1 MGVAPDAG
9 PNAAL
14 LRTKGTR
21 TNSAEETMPDY
32 IDAWTHI
39 HPTKYFAKLQTLGSA
54 SGRLKR
60 WVTVKSLFD
69 LDERFRIM
77 DRFQGYRQFLT
88 PSLPP
93 VEDLA
98 DGQAATDLACLM
110 NDGLAELVSAYPDRF
125 AGWCGTLSFLDPVAA
140 VKEVERLAQSECA
153 GVQIITNIRGEA
165 LDAPRFEPIFDAIAA
180 HGMSIWLHPARG
192 PQIADY
198 PTEDRS
204 KFEIWWAF
212 GWPYESSVAM
222 ARLVFSGLFDRQP
235 NLRIITHHLG
245 GMIPFFAGRIAQGW
259 GKQMG
264 TRTPESDADLLPKP
278 LKRTPSE
285 YFKLFYG
292 DIALSGS
299 AAATKCGLDF
309 FGEDHV
315 LFGTDFPWDAE
326 GGAIMV
332 RETKRVLDEL
342 ALPANVR
349 SKIDRDNLLAFM
361 SRKK

>member
-1 MGVAPDAG
+1 M
-9 PNAAL
+9 
-14 LRTKGTR
+14 
-21 TNSAEETMPDY
+21 NS

-39 HPTKYFAKLQTLGSA
+39 LPKQYFAKLQTVGSA

-60 WVTVKSLFD
+60 WLTLRSLYD

-77 DRFQGYRQFLT
+77 DRFAGYRQFLT

-98 DGQAATDLACLM
+98 EGQAATDLARLM
-110 NDGLAELVSAYPDRF
+110 NDELAELVAAYPDRF
-125 AGWCGTLSFLDPVAA
+125 AGWCGALSLLDPQAA
-140 VKEVERLAQSECA
+140 VKEIDRLAMTDCA
-153 GVQIITNIRGEA
+153 GVQLITNIRGVA
-165 LDAPRFEPIFDAIAA
+165 LDQPQFQPVFDAIAS

-222 ARLVFSGLFDRQP
+222 ARLVFSGLFDRHP
-235 NLRIITHHLG
+235 HLRILTHHLG
-245 GMIPFFAGRIAQGW
+245 AMIPFFAGRIAQGW

-264 TRTPESDADLLPKP
+264 TRTPDSDADLLPKS
-278 LKRTPSE
+278 LERTPSE

-292 DIALSGS
+292 DTSLSGS
-299 AAATKCGLDF
+299 ASATQCGLDF
-309 FGEDHV
+309 FGADHV
-315 LFGTDFPWDAE
+315 LFASDFPYDAE
-326 GGAIMV
+326 GGAILV
-332 RETKRVLDEL
+332 RETLRSLDEL
-342 ALPANVR
+342 SLPAGVR
-349 SKIDRDNLLAFM
+349 QRINSDNLLAFIK
-361 SRKK
+361 RNK